1 MGDED
6 RGDELPQRVHGAPGA
21 GPQPLGPP
29 PAPVLSAELRQRLE
43 AAVTAER
50 SEAAVRDQDKPL
62 GGEVT
67 TPSVRTGI
75 SLGRPGPA
83 APPDRGAQPD
93 HAAQPDRAIEPDR
106 AAQPDRAT
114 APDSAAQPLRA
125 ANAGPVAEDEVT
137 EWLGTAGRSSSA
149 ATAATGVEAPP
160 GAVSAR
166 PGARPGAEP
175 PPDQTGPDHPGS
187 AGWLGARIAALIVI
201 PALVIGS
208 LAVVAVRHLT
218 GPRASS
224 PASPAAARQEATV
237 RGEAA
242 AWIAQ
247 QVGRGVAVSCDQ
259 AMCAALEARGLPA
272 GDLLVLGPVS
282 PDPRHSVVVVE
293 TAAVRALFGTSL
305 DPAWAPAVLAS
316 FGSGPAGITVRVVAS
331 HGAVAYQTALT
342 GDLAASK
349 AAGARLLAGRR
360 VSGTPA
366 ARAQLTAGLVDLRL
380 LSALTALSR
389 HLPVRLV
396 DFGNVGPGSSA
407 GVPLRFAD
415 LSQASAVAGLTQAGY
430 VRSVRSALS
439 GLNAGFRPV
448 RTVPM
453 VLPDGQAVLRVE
465 FTAPSPLQP
474 SGS

>member
-6 RGDELPQRVHGAPGA
+6 SGDELSQRVHGAPGA

-29 PAPVLSAELRQRLE
+29 PAPLPSAELRQRLE
-43 AAVTAER
+43 AAATAER
-50 SEAAVRDQDKPL
+50 SEAAVRDQDKPS

-75 SLGRPGPA
+75 SLGRPGHS
-83 APPDRGAQPD
+83 APPG
-93 HAAQPDRAIEPDR
+93 RATEPGR
-106 AAQPDRAT
+106 AAQPDRA
-114 APDSAAQPLRA
+114 AEPPRA

-149 ATAATGVEAPP
+149 AAAATGAEAPP

-166 PGARPGAEP
+166 PGAGP
-175 PPDQTGPDHPGS
+175 PPDQAGPDHPGS

-201 PALVIGS
+201 PALAIGS

-218 GPRASS
+218 GPRAGS
-224 PASPAAARQEATV
+224 PASPAAARQEAAVRGEATV

-247 QVGRGVAVSCDQ
+247 QVGQGVAVSCDQ

-360 VSGTPA
+360 VSGTPV

-407 GVPLRFAD
+407 GVALRFAD
-415 LSQASAVAGLTQAGY
+415 LSQASPVAGLTQAGY

-448 RTVPM
+448 RTVPV